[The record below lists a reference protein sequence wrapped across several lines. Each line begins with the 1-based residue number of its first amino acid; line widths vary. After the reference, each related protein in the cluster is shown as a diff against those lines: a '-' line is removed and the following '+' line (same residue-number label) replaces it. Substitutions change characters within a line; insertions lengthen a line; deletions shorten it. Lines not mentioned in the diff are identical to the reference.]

1 MVETE
6 LRQLIEQGYFAP
18 TLRASHDP
26 WAFPMPDAQGGVPA
40 IIMEMLLYSR
50 PGIIEVLPALPA
62 GLMRGS
68 ISGMLARTFVRI
80 DTLTWNMETRAVE
93 LVVTSFRKQN
103 ITLIARYGIEEITAP
118 AGILAAPV
126 QPRKANVDLH
136 LSERNPVSIRM
147 KLGTHEP
154 MEWVK
159 QVALT

>member
-1 MVETE
+1 LAIWHQSTRPNYFDAIFSPRRGPPA
-6 LRQLIEQGYFAP
+6 LRLVARSSYLEHGNQRSRVGGYFLSQAEHP
-18 TLRASHDP
+18 
-26 WAFPMPDAQGGVPA
+26 
-40 IIMEMLLYSR
+40 
-50 PGIIEVLPALPA
+50 
-62 GLMRGS
+62 
-68 ISGMLARTFVRI
+68 
-80 DTLTWNMETRAVE
+80 
-93 LVVTSFRKQN
+93 
-103 ITLIARYGIEEITAP
+103 LIARYGIEEITAP